1 MSEKNKNIPKLCS
14 CINSNDSYLDIDI
27 YYNIE
32 EDKVIK
38 FYFVYS
44 TFKSAIENI
53 CDFPCMIVDTC
64 KQQCK
69 ILDGCFNK
77 IKKCDYSSALFKKQ
91 YHMKEGVEEGDKI
104 KNVKEEMA
112 KIKEAID
119 CIDCNKLKKANIL
132 DEKIEDILKII
143 NDNKEQLN
151 KEIQENIDNIF
162 KKYYLFGLTCLGDIS
177 KEDKQNSC
185 CGCFYF

>member
-14 CINSNDSYLDIDI
+14 CINSNDGYIDIDI

-38 FYFVYS
+38 FYFVYPL
-44 TFKSAIENI
+44 FKNWIKNI
-53 CDFPCMIVDTC
+53 DEFPCMAVDTC

-69 ILDGCFNK
+69 ILDGCLFEK
-77 IKKCDYSSALFKKQ
+77 IKKTISNSASLNKEYIAANESSTKK
-91 YHMKEGVEEGDKI
+91 EIE
-104 KNVKEEMA
+104 

-119 CIDCNKLKKANIL
+119 CINVDVLGKNARIFNNKAKEIVN
-132 DEKIEDILKII
+132 II
-143 NDNKEQLN
+143 NDNKERLD
-151 KEIQENIDNIF
+151 KEFQEKIDKIF

>member
-77 IKKCDYSSALFKKQ
+77 IKKCVYSSALFKKQ

-132 DEKIEDILKII
+132 DEKIEEILKII